1 MQGQAEKLYTD
12 QTGKMQAVFPDKRN
26 NWYKKVTQRRRT
38 GAEMKRG
45 GGKKRIVRVIV
56 IIVIVLVLLTAGG
69 AWFAFREELAITGS
83 IRKESEEHPV
93 YYMEVNG
100 DYHFQEF
107 LEAGGASSDDEVAAF
122 LTQYISKGFYPVEI
136 EESGPGCSVI
146 STMDEKGK
154 HVWGRNFDWTE
165 TVTVLVKC
173 VPDDG
178 YASISTCDLRNIT
191 DSTEIRPDN
200 LMNKMLTI
208 AALYVPMD
216 GINEAGLCVADL
228 EVNEGGMTDMDT
240 GKPDLTMT
248 TATRLLLN
256 RAATVDEAIA
266 LLENYDIHASGGISH
281 HLAVSDAAGKSV
293 VLEFMDGKMV
303 PVNAG
308 CATNFNLAKG
318 DSSAGGESSQK
329 RYEELC
335 SAYEA
340 NAGVMTRQQ
349 VMEVLRRTA
358 QEGEWKTRW
367 SMAYDQDTQSIS
379 YWFDG
384 DFEKEYRYAISE

>member
-1 MQGQAEKLYTD
+1 M
-12 QTGKMQAVFPDKRN
+12 
-26 NWYKKVTQRRRT
+26 
-38 GAEMKRG
+38 
-45 GGKKRIVRVIV
+45 
-56 IIVIVLVLLTAGG
+56 
-69 AWFAFREELAITGS
+69 FREELAIAGS
-83 IRKESEEHPV
+83 IRKESEELPV
-93 YYMEVNG
+93 YYMEVKG

-122 LTQYISKGFYPVEI
+122 LTRYISKGFYPVEV

-146 STMDEKGK
+146 SAADKNGNHM
-154 HVWGRNFDWTE
+154 WGRNFDWTE

-173 VPDDG
+173 VPENG

-191 DSTEIRPDN
+191 GSTQIRPDN
-200 LMNKMLTI
+200 FMDKMLTI
-208 AALYVPMD
+208 ATLYVPMD

-240 GKPDLTMT
+240 DKPDLTMT

-256 RAATVDEAIA
+256 QAATVDEAIA
-266 LLENYDIHASGGISH
+266 LLEKYDIHASGGISH
-281 HLAVSDAAGKSV
+281 HLAVSDASGKSV
-293 VLEFMDGKMV
+293 ILEFMDGKMIS
-303 PVNAG
+303 VNAAY
-308 CATNFNLAKG
+308 ATNFNLANG
-318 DSSAGGESSQK
+318 DSSAGGESSQR

-340 NAGVMTRQQ
+340 DGGIMTEQQ
-349 VMEVLRRTA
+349 VAEAIRRTA

-367 SMAYDQDTQSIS
+367 SIVYNQGTKDIS

-384 DFEKEYRYAISE
+384 DFGNEYHYTITK

>member
-1 MQGQAEKLYTD
+1 MACVPGG
-12 QTGKMQAVFPDKRN
+12 TGDYRKYPE
-26 NWYKKVTQRRRT
+26 
-38 GAEMKRG
+38 GS
-45 GGKKRIVRVIV
+45 
-56 IIVIVLVLLTAGG
+56 
-69 AWFAFREELAITGS
+69 EEL
-83 IRKESEEHPV
+83 PV

-122 LTQYISKGFYPVEI
+122 LTQYISKGFYSVEI

-146 STMDEKGK
+146 SAMDENGK

-178 YASISTCDLRNIT
+178 YASISTCDLQNIT
-191 DSTEIRPDN
+191 NSTELRPDN

-240 GKPDLTMT
+240 DRPDLTMT

-256 RAATVDEAIA
+256 QAATADEAIA
-266 LLENYDIHASGGISH
+266 LLENMISMHRAASAS
-281 HLAVSDAAGKSV
+281 S
-293 VLEFMDGKMV
+293 
-303 PVNAG
+303 G
-308 CATNFNLAKG
+308 CFRCH
-318 DSSAGGESSQK
+318 GENPL
-329 RYEELC
+329 Y
-335 SAYEA
+335 
-340 NAGVMTRQQ
+340 
-349 VMEVLRRTA
+349 
-358 QEGEWKTRW
+358 W
-367 SMAYDQDTQSIS
+367 SLWT
-379 YWFDG
+379 G
-384 DFEKEYRYAISE
+384 R

>member
-1 MQGQAEKLYTD
+1 MK
-12 QTGKMQAVFPDKRN
+12 
-26 NWYKKVTQRRRT
+26 RT
-38 GAEMKRG
+38 GR
-45 GGKKRIVRVIV
+45 KKNMVWIVL
-56 IIVIVLVLLTAGG
+56 IIVVVLVLLAAGG
-69 AWFAFREELAITGS
+69 AWLAFREELAITGS
-83 IRKESEEHPV
+83 IRKESEELPV

-122 LTQYISKGFYPVEI
+122 LTQYISKGFYSVEI

-146 STMDEKGK
+146 SAMDENGK

-178 YASISTCDLRNIT
+178 YASISTCDLQNIT
-191 DSTEIRPDN
+191 NSTELRPDN

-240 GKPDLTMT
+240 DRPDLTMT

-256 RAATVDEAIA
+256 QAATADEAIA
-266 LLENYDIHASGGISH
+266 LLEKYDIHASGGISH
-281 HLAVSDAAGKSV
+281 HLAVSDATGKSV
-293 VLEFMDGKMV
+293 VLEFMDGKMIT
-303 PVNAG
+303 VNAS

-318 DSSAGGESSQK
+318 DSSAGGENAQK

-349 VMEVLRRTA
+349 VTEVLRRTA

-367 SMAYDQDTQSIS
+367 SMAYDQETQSIS

-384 DFEKEYRYAISE
+384 DFGNEYQISLEHASAIY